1 MNSKTMK
8 GSILVIS
15 GPSGSG
21 KSSLMHE
28 MLSRVENTY
37 FSIST
42 TTRAKRDD
50 EVEGEDYFFISREK
64 FKQDIEDGNFLE
76 WARVHD
82 NYYGTS
88 LKPILK
94 ELNNGKLVVFDI
106 DVQGH
111 KIAKEKF
118 GNIITSIFLT
128 TPSQEI
134 LRERLIQRGTDS
146 QEIIEKRL
154 NNAISE
160 MTRVKEYDYLLIN
173 DEFDKA
179 LEALISIA
187 YASKHKIT
195 SINTEE
201 FISSWANE

>member
-1 MNSKTMK
+1 MK
-8 GSILVIS
+8 GSILVVS

-21 KSSLMHE
+21 KSTLMHE
-28 MLSRVENTY
+28 MMKRVESTY

-42 TTRAKRDD
+42 TTREIRTG
-50 EVEGEDYFFISREK
+50 EIEGKDYFFISKDE
-64 FKQDIEDGNFLE
+64 FKQGIEEGNFLE

-94 ELNNGKLVVFDI
+94 ELNAGKMVIFDI

-118 GNIITSIFLT
+118 GNIITSVFVT
-128 TPSQEI
+128 TPSLEI
-134 LRERLIQRGTDS
+134 LKERLIQRGTDS
-146 QEIIEKRL
+146 SKSIEKRL

-160 MTRVKEYDYLLIN
+160 MTRIKEYDFLLIN
-173 DEFDKA
+173 DYFDKT
-179 LEALISIA
+179 LENLVSIA
-187 YASKHKIT
+187 HASKNRI
-195 SINTEE
+195 SSLNTEE
-201 FISSWANE
+201 FISSWI

>member
-1 MNSKTMK
+1 VR

-21 KSSLMHE
+21 KSTLMHE
-28 MLSRVENTY
+28 MMKRVDDTY

-42 TTRAKRDD
+42 TTRGKRDGEVD
-50 EVEGEDYFFISREK
+50 EKDYLFISKDE
-64 FKQDIEDGNFLE
+64 FKQGIEDGNFLE

-94 ELNNGKLVVFDI
+94 ELNLGKMVVFDI

-118 GNIITSIFLT
+118 GNIITSVFLT
-128 TPSQEI
+128 TPSQQV
-134 LRERLIQRGTDS
+134 LKNRLIQRGTDS
-146 QEIIEKRL
+146 SESIEKRL

-160 MTRVKEYDYLLIN
+160 MTRVKEYDYILIN
-173 DEFDKA
+173 DYFEKT
-179 LEALISIA
+179 LEDLISIA
-187 YASKHKIT
+187 RASKNRVT
-195 SINTEE
+195 SLNTEQ
-201 FISSWANE
+201 FISSWANV

>member
-1 MNSKTMK
+1 MK

-21 KSSLMHE
+21 KSTLMHE
-28 MLSRVENTY
+28 MMKRIDDTY

-42 TTRAKRDD
+42 TTREKR
-50 EVEGEDYFFISREK
+50 EGEIEGKDYLFISKDEFR
-64 FKQDIEDGNFLE
+64 QGIEEGNFLE

-94 ELNNGKLVVFDI
+94 ELNLGKMVVFDI

-118 GNIITSIFLT
+118 GNIITSVFLT
-128 TPSQEI
+128 TPSQQV
-134 LRERLIQRGTDS
+134 LKDRLIQRGTDS
-146 QEIIEKRL
+146 SESIEKRL

-160 MTRVKEYDYLLIN
+160 MTRVKEYNYILIN
-173 DEFDKA
+173 DYFEKT
-179 LEALISIA
+179 LEDLISIA
-187 YASKHKIT
+187 HASKNRVA
-195 SINTEE
+195 SLNTEQ
-201 FISSWANE
+201 FISSWANM

>member
-1 MNSKTMK
+1 MR

-21 KSSLMHE
+21 KSTLMHE
-28 MLSRVENTY
+28 MIKRVEDTY

-42 TTRAKRDD
+42 TTRKKRDG
-50 EVEGEDYFFISREK
+50 EIEGKDYLFISKDE
-64 FKQDIEDGNFLE
+64 FKKGMEEGNFLE

-94 ELNNGKLVVFDI
+94 ELNAKKMVVFDI

-118 GNIITSIFLT
+118 GNIITSVFLT
-128 TPSQEI
+128 TPNQQV
-134 LRERLIQRGTDS
+134 LKNRLIQRGTDTPQS
-146 QEIIEKRL
+146 IEKRL

-160 MTRVKEYDYLLIN
+160 MTRIKEYDYVLIN
-173 DEFDKA
+173 DYFEKT
-179 LEALISIA
+179 LEDLISIA
-187 YASKHKIT
+187 HASKNRVT
-195 SINTEE
+195 ALNTEE
-201 FISSWANE
+201 FISSWANV

>member
-1 MNSKTMK
+1 MK

-21 KSSLMHE
+21 KSTLMHE
-28 MLSRVENTY
+28 MMKRIDNIY

-42 TTRAKRDD
+42 TTREKRIG
-50 EVEGEDYFFISREK
+50 EVEGKDYFFISKDE
-64 FKQDIEDGNFLE
+64 FKKGIEEGNFLE

-88 LKPILK
+88 LIPILK
-94 ELNNGKLVVFDI
+94 ELNAGKMVVFDI

-118 GNIITSIFLT
+118 GNIITSVFLT
-128 TPSQEI
+128 TPNQGI
-134 LRERLIQRGTDS
+134 LKERLIQRGTDS
-146 QEIIEKRL
+146 SESIEKRL

-160 MTRVKEYDYLLIN
+160 MTRIKEYDFLLIN
-173 DEFDKA
+173 DYFDKT
-179 LEALISIA
+179 LENLVSIA
-187 YASKHKIT
+187 YASKNII
-195 SINTEE
+195 SSLNTEE
-201 FISSWANE
+201 FISSWI

>member
-1 MNSKTMK
+1 MK
-8 GSILVIS
+8 GNILVIS

-28 MLSRVENTY
+28 MINRVENTY

-42 TTRAKRDD
+42 TTREKRDD
-50 EVEGEDYFFISREK
+50 ETEGKDYFFISKEE
-64 FKQDIEDGNFLE
+64 FKQGIENSNFLE

-88 LKPILK
+88 LKQILK
-94 ELNNGKLVVFDI
+94 ELNTGKMVVFDI

-118 GNIITSIFLT
+118 GNIITSVFLT
-128 TPSQEI
+128 TPNQQI
-134 LRERLIQRGTDS
+134 LKERLIQRGTDN
-146 QEIIEKRL
+146 EEVIEKRL

-173 DEFDKA
+173 GDFEKTLND
-179 LEALISIA
+179 LISIA
-187 YASKHKIT
+187 HASKLKV
-195 SINTEE
+195 SSVNTEE
-201 FISSWANE
+201 LISSWANA

>member
-1 MNSKTMK
+1 MK

-21 KSSLMHE
+21 KSTLMHE
-28 MLSRVENTY
+28 MMKRIDDTY

-42 TTRAKRDD
+42 TTREKRGG
-50 EVEGEDYFFISREK
+50 EIEGKDYLFISKDE
-64 FKQDIEDGNFLE
+64 FKQGIEEGNFLE

-94 ELNNGKLVVFDI
+94 ELNLGKMVVFDI

-118 GNIITSIFLT
+118 GNIITSVFLT
-128 TPSQEI
+128 TPSQQI
-134 LRERLIQRGTDS
+134 LKNRLIQRGTDS
-146 QEIIEKRL
+146 SESIEKRL

-160 MTRVKEYDYLLIN
+160 MTRVKEYNYILIN
-173 DEFDKA
+173 DYFEKT
-179 LEALISIA
+179 LEDLISIA
-187 YASKHKIT
+187 HASKNRVA
-195 SINTEE
+195 SLNTEQ
-201 FISSWANE
+201 FISSWANM

>member
-1 MNSKTMK
+1 MRGN
-8 GSILVIS
+8 ILVIS

-28 MLSRVENTY
+28 MMKKVENTY

-42 TTRAKRDD
+42 TTREKRDG
-50 EVEGEDYFFISREK
+50 ETEGKDYFFISKDE
-64 FKQDIEDGNFLE
+64 FKRGIEEGNFLE
-76 WARVHD
+76 WAKVHD

-88 LKPILK
+88 LKQILA
-94 ELNNGKLVVFDI
+94 ELSAGKLVIFDI

-118 GNIITSIFLT
+118 GNIITSVFIT
-128 TPSQEI
+128 TPNQHV

-146 QEIIEKRL
+146 AESIEKRL

-160 MTRVKEYDYLLIN
+160 MTRIKEYDFLLIN
-173 DEFDKA
+173 DYFDKT
-179 LEALISIA
+179 LENLVSIA
-187 YASKHKIT
+187 IASRKRVP
-195 SINTEE
+195 SVNTEE
-201 FISSWANE
+201 FISSWFDDKN

>member
-1 MNSKTMK
+1 MK